1 MNIQSVFSNDTAFA
15 SRQINISESESEDI
29 AYPQSIMLMQRRTSE
44 CQMPP
49 TPQPSDSE
57 CEDYNEPP
65 AKQMKYECQLAS
77 RLLSITPPPEPEI
90 LPEIQIPRQ
99 SVIMRAD
106 KRGIC
111 TPVGQQQD
119 VEENIVKSIKFKMGC
134 NRKRTLDSFCQQT
147 ESIQPQLLTQNEK
160 KIQTPIVE
168 PPPKVI
174 STLLPIAPK
183 VPSAQST
190 PIFLSA
196 NGTIM
201 VLLTAPQTIQTI
213 ATSMPDRRR
222 VYECKYEGCGKNYF
236 KSSHLKAHNR
246 THTGEKPFVCTWDDC
261 GRRFSRSDELSR
273 HKRTHT
279 GEKKFICNVCDRKF
293 MRSDHLAKHV
303 KRHAK
308 EKTLMTQRNGSLT
321 SQLRKLQPA
330 PT

>member
-1 MNIQSVFSNDTAFA
+1 MNPQNVFLSGSMFGG
-15 SRQINISESESEDI
+15 RQINMSESESEDMP
-29 AYPQSIMLMQRRTSE
+29 YPQSTIFLQRRTSE

-65 AKQMKYECQLAS
+65 TKRIMYECQLAS
-77 RLLSITPPPEPEI
+77 RLLAITPPPESAPTQEVS
-90 LPEIQIPRQ
+90 LPVHRQ

-106 KRGIC
+106 KQGIC
-111 TPVGQQQD
+111 TPVGEQQTET
-119 VEENIVKSIKFKMGC
+119 EENIVKSIKFKMGA
-134 NRKRTLDSFCQQT
+134 NRKRTLDSFCQQF
-147 ESIQPQLLTQNEK
+147 EVSQPQRIIQTEK
-160 KIQTPIVE
+160 KAPTPIVE
-168 PPPKVI
+168 HPAKVI
-174 STLLPIAPK
+174 SIAPK
-183 VPSAQST
+183 VAPAQ
-190 PIFLSA
+190 PAPFFLSA

-201 VLLTAPQTIQTI
+201 VLLTTPQPIQPVSPPI
-213 ATSMPDRRR
+213 QDRRR

-246 THTGEKPFVCTWDDC
+246 THTGEKPFVCTWDEC

-279 GEKKFICNVCDRKF
+279 GEKKFVCSVCDRKF

-308 EKTLMTQRNGSLT
+308 EKTLMAQRNGSLT
-321 SQLRKLQPA
+321 TQLRKLQPA
-330 PT
+330 PS